1 MAHRTLADEVDDLAK
16 VSFKL
21 PPDALK
27 PAADAQKGQ
36 TARAQESPAQPEG
49 SAAGKCPTTPL
60 PPHLGQQ
67 EALNDRELWH
77 DKPSQLYALH

>member
-27 PAADAQKGQ
+27 PAADAQRGQ
-36 TARAQESPAQPEG
+36 MARAQESPAQHEG
-49 SAAGKCPTTPL
+49 SAAGKW
-60 PPHLGQQ
+60 PPIRDNRKCLETGGV
-67 EALNDRELWH
+67 A
-77 DKPSQLYALH
+77 